1 MYIIQEIQTN
11 GGQVSF
17 VPPVTK
23 ATRAEAES
31 DYYIKLGYAA
41 ISEVEIHSVIMY
53 TDEGFPIM
61 HGCYKHGNAAPEQ
74 PIEET

>member
-11 GGQVSF
+11 GGQVAF
-17 VPPVTK
+17 VPPVVK
-23 ATRAEAES
+23 ETRQEAES

-41 ISEVEIHSVIMY
+41 ISSVDVHSVIMY

-61 HGCYKHGNAAPEQ
+61 HGCYKHGNPEQ
-74 PIEET
+74 PAEEE